1 MFLNKFL
8 ENQHWMMGHWLQ
20 FVASKMIRASNR
32 GYSSA
37 PFQLHCPHSH
47 SLSFAEEALGPLNS
61 DSQMAR
67 FPLLITRSNFLL
79 LHLVLKLSVSRKGKV
94 TISATYWYSTL
105 RVTYVW
111 VCSTL
116 ARTLRYH
123 VSLLPFS
130 IFNSK
135 KLQLFGIGASAT
147 CFWTTFPLCTWYM
160 HPLPTQRTKQSSGL
174 NLNIENGSE
183 QEVFVLP
190 RVYY

>member
-1 MFLNKFL
+1 
-8 ENQHWMMGHWLQ
+8 MMRHWLQ
-20 FVASKMIRASNR
+20 FVASMMVQASNR
-32 GYSSA
+32 GSASS
-37 PFQLHCPHSH
+37 QIHCPLAH
-47 SLSFAEEALGPLNS
+47 SLSFAEELGQAIGPLNS

-67 FPLLITRSNFLL
+67 LPLLITRSNFLL

-135 KLQLFGIGASAT
+135 KLQLRSFGHVFLNHIPSVHMIHAPTA
-147 CFWTTFPLCTWYM
+147 
-160 HPLPTQRTKQSSGL
+160 HPK
-174 NLNIENGSE
+174 NE
-183 QEVFVLP
+183 
-190 RVYY
+190 RVEWFKV